1 MGWGKWTGNLDHYLE
16 GEEEEEEEKE
26 IFTIKSLAALQCVVR

>member
-1 MGWGKWTGNLDHYLE
+1 LE